1 MQTVGN
7 TPPHL
12 IDETK
17 LHVERIL
24 TDAYPDYIAF
34 EDGSFAISK
43 GSTRVIIMVRAF
55 TGEDCIIECVAHVVS
70 GATITPELMKFL
82 LRKNAELHIGGFGL
96 LFDDSIIF
104 SHSITGATM
113 DRGELISAIAS
124 CAIIADHYDDEIV
137 QMAGGKRASDL
148 VELELH

>member
-7 TPPHL
+7 TPQHL
-12 IDETK
+12 IDETR
-17 LHVERIL
+17 LNIERIL
-24 TDAYPDYIAF
+24 TEAYPDYLVF
-34 EDGSFAISK
+34 DDGSFAISK
-43 GSTRVIIMVRAF
+43 GSTRVIIIVRPF
-55 TGEDCIIECVAHVVS
+55 TGEDCVIECVAHVVS
-70 GATITPELMKFL
+70 GATISSELMKFL
-82 LRKNAELHIGGFGL
+82 LRKNAELHIGGFGI

-148 VELELH
+148 VELESN